1 MDPDPKRQRVAA
13 PKPSAPK
20 PGAAKPTSK
29 GYARS
34 SLAGGPAAAAAAGP
48 PPLQLPTAAMMA
60 GCAWLMPGPKTK
72 AALEPVL
79 ATQKRKRFIYRN
91 DDRNLS
97 HTSWGYGVRG
107 LEHRWRGDTDR
118 ALLWSLGELI
128 ANILDVTSK
137 IFPEPYQ
144 FHTNARTKALSIHR
158 GDGEGFAG
166 LAKTSDGLGL
176 YNVAHPFCESALI
189 KDSVDRPKSGDEGGT
204 GSFNHG
210 LKQAV
215 QNLRAM
221 GIFVVFDFWGYMAGE
236 MTGGD
241 ELRAHYTYRWD
252 WKRTKPYDL
261 QFKQKSNAA
270 KAPKDCDFPILFQKI
285 AIAADQNTP
294 AFREKL
300 YRMAAAV
307 FSTMERAY
315 GYDETAGTVL
325 SAKNGLSVGNRTCYA
340 PLVEAVLGH
349 PVVLPEGPLVVVGER
364 FYQVNHDDG
373 AQLPAAY
380 VACIRSLV
388 VRVPGKGVPGDR
400 DSPFEVFADEQR
412 KVTMD
417 TFVWLLAT
425 LFIDICTA
433 HNNGDALTERMRPVL
448 AEQLSHPLLFGGE
461 SELFGAGRGKL
472 ISDILCSIKAEGHM
486 YTFRR
491 LLLRARLREK
501 FSSMGDAEF
510 DRRLLNDP
518 VVHSG
523 DPRRAAVLAYLLDTL
538 PLRVVAQQVNTD
550 VYTTTNMQAAE
561 KRAALKIFESDALPD
576 APPDGLRA
584 VADYV
589 LGENTQLVCL
599 PLPEAEH
606 LRLATVPFHYHD
618 DASDTHYAVMWQ
630 RDSAPALLKDLCELR
645 VVGVQVQMWRAD
657 AIRDALKDP
666 ECADLTDLA
675 DLDALCQKV
684 LELVRAVEPPNLTT
698 KDDDD
703 DPKPK
708 TPEPEPTP
716 PPSSPKPKTPTPT
729 PAPIATPPTQPKPAP
744 APPAPPAPAPAP
756 APAPPVY
763 VTKPVPVVRTRPGT
777 KSTTPLPAKVNRYA
791 GGKTVNKCPLADEP
805 EELTHMNQ
813 VLVLIDGQKVYVP
826 EYDGYEVGAELPVPD
841 GFAEQYKLFHDAR
854 RTVTSHIGLLDS
866 HCEASWS
873 PDAQWRGFYDGVTQV
888 SFINLASTNKTVG
901 GFEGTILHELGH
913 HVAGCDCGHLK
924 PWYQAV
930 QQLGANLSDAKKAHS
945 ARTGCP
951 PCAAAAD
958 A

>member
-1 MDPDPKRQRVAA
+1 MDPAPKRQRVSV
-13 PKPSAPK
+13 PKPTAPK

-29 GYARS
+29 DYARPS
-34 SLAGGPAAAAAAGP
+34 VAGGSAAALAGPSP
-48 PPLQLPTAAMMA
+48 PQLPTAAMMA

-91 DDRNLS
+91 DDGNLS

-107 LEHRWRGDTDR
+107 LEHRWRGDKDR

-144 FHTNARTKALSIHR
+144 FDTNAVTKALSIHR

-236 MTGGD
+236 MAGGD

-270 KAPKDCDFPILFQKI
+270 KASKDCDFPILFQKI

-300 YRMAAAV
+300 YRMSAAV
-307 FSTMERAY
+307 FSTMQRAY

-340 PLVEAVLGH
+340 PLVETVLGY

-364 FYQVNHDDG
+364 FYQVIHDDG
-373 AQLPAAY
+373 ARLPASY

-400 DSPFEVFADEQR
+400 DSPFTVFADEQR
-412 KVTMD
+412 KVTMV
-417 TFVWLLAT
+417 TFVWLLAK
-425 LFIDICTA
+425 LFVEICTV

-472 ISDILCSIKAEGHM
+472 ISDILCTIKAEGHM

-501 FSSMGDAEF
+501 FPSMSDAEF
-510 DRRLLNDP
+510 DRRLRNDP

-561 KRAALKIFESDALPD
+561 RRAALKIFESDTLPD
-576 APPDGLRA
+576 TPPDGLRA

-589 LGENTQLVCL
+589 LGENTQLACL

-618 DASDTHYAVMWQ
+618 DAFNTHYAVMWQ
-630 RDSAPALLKDLCELR
+630 RESAPALLKDLCELR

-657 AIRDALKDP
+657 AIRDALKEP
-666 ECADLTDLA
+666 ECAELTDLA
-675 DLDALCQKV
+675 SLDALCQKV

-698 KDDDD
+698 RDDDND
-703 DPKPK
+703 DPDPK
-708 TPEPEPTP
+708 TPDPT
-716 PPSSPKPKTPTPT
+716 PPSSPKPKPKPKPTLTPPTPQPTPPKPKPTPT
-729 PAPIATPPTQPKPAP
+729 
-744 APPAPPAPAPAP
+744 
-756 APAPPVY
+756 PPVY
-763 VTKPVPVVRTRPGT
+763 VTKHVPVVQPKPGT
-777 KSTTPLPAKVNRYA
+777 KKRTPLPATVNRYA
-791 GGKTVNKCPLADEP
+791 GGKTINKCPLADEP
-805 EELTHMNQ
+805 EVLTHMNQ
-813 VLVLIDGQKVYVP
+813 VLVTIGGKKVYVP
-826 EYDGYEVGAELPVPD
+826 DDAGYEPGAEVEAPE
-841 GFAEQYKLFHDAR
+841 GFLEQYKLFYEAR
-854 RTVTSHIGLLDS
+854 RAVTSHIGLFDS

-873 PDAQWRGFYDGVTQV
+873 PDAKWRGFHDGVTQV

-901 GFEGTILHELGH
+901 GFEATVLHELGH
-913 HVAGCDCGHLK
+913 HVAGCACQHLK
-924 PWYQAV
+924 PWYQAF
-930 QQLGANLSDAKKAHS
+930 QQLGANLSDAKQAHS
-945 ARTGCP
+945 ARASCP

-958 A
+958 V